1 MSALLLL
8 SPQDG
13 ARGQQSCYQV
23 LFRKSEH
30 NMLQVCDL
38 QPEHSVC
45 FSVFVC
51 PRKESGLKFQLI
63 HSQNLTKQSSFI
75 FSHFVN
81 LNSYFSFRFFPDEL
95 NSEGKCLLSAD
106 LIALLLA

>member
-1 MSALLLL
+1 MSALLL

-13 ARGQQSCYQV
+13 VRGQQSCCRV
-23 LFRKSEH
+23 LFGKSER

-45 FSVFVC
+45 FSVCVS
-51 PRKESGLKFQLI
+51 KEGIGLKFQLI
-63 HSQNLTKQSSFI
+63 HSQNLTKQRSFI
-75 FSHFVN
+75 LSHFVN
-81 LNSYFSFRFFPDEL
+81 PNSYFSFRFSPDEL

-106 LIALLLA
+106 LIALLLS

>member
-13 ARGQQSCYQV
+13 VRGQQSSCRV
-23 LFRKSEH
+23 LFGKSER

-38 QPEHSVC
+38 QPDHSVC

-51 PRKESGLKFQLI
+51 PRKESVSSFSGFIVKT
-63 HSQNLTKQSSFI
+63 TKQSSFI
-75 FSHFVN
+75 LSHFVN